1 MSQTSGIERRLYR
14 RYPLTE
20 SVEFF
25 HAPTRRNF
33 PASCRDIS
41 RGGMLMY
48 VPATTPVA
56 PGQSVRLR
64 VADGLVPPVAEL
76 GGQVIHATVVRV
88 DRRALLA
95 GGHVALAVRFVGT
108 SS

>member
-1 MSQTSGIERRLYR
+1 MSQTSETERRAHP
-14 RYPLTE
+14 RYPLGE

-41 RGGMLMY
+41 HGGMLMY
-48 VPATTPVA
+48 VPAATPVA

-64 VADGLVPPVAEL
+64 LADTLMPAMADLAGKIIQA
-76 GGQVIHATVVRV
+76 VIVRV

-95 GGHVALAVRFVGT
+95 GGHVALGVRFSGT

>member
-1 MSQTSGIERRLYR
+1 MSQTSGIDRRLHP

-25 HAPTRRNF
+25 HAPTKRNF
-33 PASCRDIS
+33 PAFCRDIS
-41 RGGMLMY
+41 HSGMLMY
-48 VPATTPVA
+48 VPAATPVA

-64 VADGLVPPVAEL
+64 LAEVLLPALAEL
-76 GGQVIHATVVRV
+76 AGKVIHATIVRV
-88 DRRALLA
+88 DRRSLLSA
-95 GGHVALAVRFVGT
+95 GQVALAVRFGGT